1 MRTAVA
7 VAVLAFLAPPAAYA
21 QAPSFVVQAD
31 VKIGRFAV
39 KRDRTLGAAQ
49 RAFGQPTS
57 VRPTQQAACAAAWAP
72 YGLTIHFYNL
82 GGQNPCTPRYGFFSR
97 AFLQGSRWRTASGLR
112 VGNSVAVLRRL
123 YPAARFYPGVRGER
137 PAGWWL
143 VTRTSPFGL
152 GGSYPGLLATTR
164 NRAVSSFQV
173 RYPAGGD

>member
-1 MRTAVA
+1 MRTALAVA
-7 VAVLAFLAPPAAYA
+7 VAALVAPATAHA

-39 KRDRTLGAAQ
+39 KRDGTLGGAQ
-49 RAFGQPTS
+49 RAFGRPTS
-57 VRPTQQAACAAAWAP
+57 TRRTQQVACIAAWAP
-72 YGLTIHFYNL
+72 YGLTINFYNL
-82 GGQNPCTPRYGFFSR
+82 GGQNPCSPRYGFFAR

-112 VGNSVAVLRRL
+112 VGASVAVLRRL
-123 YPAARFYPGVRGER
+123 YPAARFYAGVRGER

-143 VTRTSPFGL
+143 VTRTTPFGL

-164 NRAVSSFQV
+164 RGAVSSFQV